1 MLTEG
6 QDYADNANS
15 YHIVDGKSISDTF
28 KFTAGNDVVVATSKT
43 LNSTIDNLVD
53 LTATDNDVLQLNLGI
68 TDEGTITVGTGASAI
83 GSGAKIVGIE
93 ELDIVSAGA
102 EDVTV
107 TNLFS
112 GIKTLKVSGPFV
124 TKFDFKGVAVDKAL
138 TTIDASGVSVGAVT
152 LNASEIKQDL
162 TITGPNAAA
171 TIQGGSGVDTITGQ
185 GSIEGSG
192 GNDVITL
199 NGAATVTGGS
209 GNDTIT
215 VDAVGAATIVIGAE
229 NTNGIDT
236 IVGFNATKDK
246 ITSNAGHTKNATLE
260 SSMAYFA
267 SLEAAKT
274 AMAKSGSMELAAN
287 GAQAFT
293 VGEKTYVAIDLGTA
307 GYSSDTDAIV
317 EITGYTGTLD
327 DLAKAIFNQ
336 A

>member
-28 KFTAGNDVVVATSKT
+28 KFTAGDDVVVATSKT
-43 LNSTIDNLVD
+43 LNSNDNLVD

-68 TDEGTITVGTGASAI
+68 AEGTITVGNSAGAI

-124 TKFDFKGVAVDKAL
+124 KSFTFTGVDADKV

-152 LNASEIKQDL
+152 LDASAIKQDL

-171 TIQGGSGVDTITGQ
+171 TIKGGSGVDTITGQ
-185 GSIEGSG
+185 GSIECGN

-199 NGAATVTGGS
+199 NGAATVDGGS

-215 VDAVGAATIVIGAE
+215 VDAVGAATIIIGNE
-229 NTNGIDT
+229 SGSGIDT

-246 ITSNAGHTKNATLE
+246 IKFTSSATGF
-260 SSMAYFA
+260 SDKTITFVSM
-267 SLEAAKT
+267 EAAKAALAT
-274 AMAKSGSMELAAN
+274 DSNLGASSSGYFGLVFNVGDKTYLAIDSGSA
-287 GAQAFT
+287 T
-293 VGEKTYVAIDLGTA
+293 
-307 GYSSDTDAIV
+307 GYSSSQDAIV

-327 DLAKAIFNQ
+327 DLAKAIL
-336 A
+336 